1 MSSQTSLAAKS
12 CRLQQWAVQINEC
25 QNRPKTMTVDEWCDQ
40 HAITKATYYYRL
52 KCVRQAYLDS
62 AETPV
67 TEFVEMP
74 IPNEVD
80 NSRGQSC
87 VSAVLHINQSFSID
101 LFDTASTTFIKNLL
115 GAINHAQ

>member
-1 MSSQTSLAAKS
+1 MSSQTSLVAKS

-25 QNRPKTMTVDEWCDQ
+25 QNRPKAMTVDEWCDQ

-74 IPNEVD
+74 IPTD
-80 NSRGQSC
+80 YYTWSQT
-87 VSAVLHINQSFSID
+87 AVFCHCCYSFWKTVTLEEI
-101 LFDTASTTFIKNLL
+101 
-115 GAINHAQ
+115 

>member
-1 MSSQTSLAAKS
+1 MSSQTSLVAKS
-12 CRLQQWAVQINEC
+12 CRLQQWAVQINEG

-87 VSAVLHINQSFSID
+87 VSAVLHI
-101 LFDTASTTFIKNLL
+101 IKVSQLICLILL
-115 GAINHAQ
+115 QQLLLKIF

>member
-1 MSSQTSLAAKS
+1 MSSQTSLVAKS

-25 QNRPKTMTVDEWCDQ
+25 QNRPKAMTVDEWCDQ
-40 HAITKATYYYRL
+40 HDITKATYYYRL

-74 IPNEVD
+74 IPNEID

-87 VSAVLHINQSFSID
+87 VDIALCSAPGNICILQIVKSQFLK
-101 LFDTASTTFIKNLL
+101 KNRKF
-115 GAINHAQ
+115 